1 MASRILWQSKDYT
14 IQNFPLEPRAN
25 GLPRRE
31 GGKFRPKVYSPDED
45 RSHVLSPLEFRAQY
59 APSFESGSVVEDGP
73 VNKCGTGH
81 RKVHNNSENSH
92 SNGRDE
98 DTGAS
103 EM

>member
-1 MASRILWQSKDYT
+1 MASRILWQTKDYT
-14 IQNFPLEPRAN
+14 IQNFPLEPRTN

-59 APSFESGSVVEDGP
+59 APSFESGSVVEEGP
-73 VNKCGTGH
+73 VNRCGTGH
-81 RKVHNNSENSH
+81 RKVENSSGSPH
-92 SNGRDE
+92 SDGQDE
-98 DTGAS
+98 DNGES